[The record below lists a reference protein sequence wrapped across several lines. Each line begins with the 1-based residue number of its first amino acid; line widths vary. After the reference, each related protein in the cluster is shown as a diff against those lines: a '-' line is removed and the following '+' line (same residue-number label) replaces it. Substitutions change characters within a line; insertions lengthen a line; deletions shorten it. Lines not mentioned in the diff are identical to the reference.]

1 MQLLGRHRESDST
14 KTTPVTSYT
23 YRVVQQRI
31 QLVMPCSSFS
41 TMYCVMKPPP
51 SFSGG
56 FHVNIN
62 ESW

>member
-1 MQLLGRHRESDST
+1 MASLYKYKLHEAQ
-14 KTTPVTSYT
+14 

-31 QLVMPCSSFS
+31 QLAMPCSCFS

-56 FHVNIN
+56 FHVNMT